1 MHTLLRLSFVASTT
15 IHTMS
20 TSDNKASKDSKDAQA
35 KESAAS
41 TATKQTEAQ
50 EAIEEDDEFEEFEL
64 NNWSKNEQDTE
75 DSTQFKSSWDDD
87 DGTDDKFTQQLRSNL
102 A

>member
-1 MHTLLRLSFVASTT
+1 
-15 IHTMS
+15 MS
-20 TSDNKASKDSKDAQA
+20 SKDTKANTTTN
-35 KESAAS
+35 
-41 TATKQTEAQ
+41 TADVL
-50 EAIEEDDEFEEFEL
+50 EEDDEFEEFEL

-87 DGTDDKFTQQLRSNL
+87 DGTDDKFTQQLRRNL

>member
-1 MHTLLRLSFVASTT
+1 
-15 IHTMS
+15 MS
-20 TSDNKASKDSKDAQA
+20 SKDTKANTTTN
-35 KESAAS
+35 
-41 TATKQTEAQ
+41 TADVL
-50 EAIEEDDEFEEFEL
+50 EEDDEFEEFEL

-87 DGTDDKFTQQLRSNL
+87 DGADDQFTQQLRSEL

>member
-1 MHTLLRLSFVASTT
+1 
-15 IHTMS
+15 MS
-20 TSDNKASKDSKDAQA
+20 SKDTKANTTTN
-35 KESAAS
+35 
-41 TATKQTEAQ
+41 TADVL
-50 EAIEEDDEFEEFEL
+50 EEDDEFEEFEL

>member
-1 MHTLLRLSFVASTT
+1 
-15 IHTMS
+15 MS
-20 TSDNKASKDSKDAQA
+20 SKDTKANTTTN
-35 KESAAS
+35 
-41 TATKQTEAQ
+41 TADVL
-50 EAIEEDDEFEEFEL
+50 EEDDEFEEFEL

-75 DSTQFKSSWDDD
+75 DSTQVKSSWDDD

>member
-1 MHTLLRLSFVASTT
+1 
-15 IHTMS
+15 MS
-20 TSDNKASKDSKDAQA
+20 SKDTKANPTTN
-35 KESAAS
+35 
-41 TATKQTEAQ
+41 TADVL
-50 EAIEEDDEFEEFEL
+50 EEDDEFEEFEL

>member
-1 MHTLLRLSFVASTT
+1 
-15 IHTMS
+15 MS
-20 TSDNKASKDSKDAQA
+20 SKDTKANTTTN
-35 KESAAS
+35 
-41 TATKQTEAQ
+41 TADVL
-50 EAIEEDDEFEEFEL
+50 EEDDEFEEFEL
-64 NNWSKNEQDTE
+64 NNWSTNEQDTE

>member
-1 MHTLLRLSFVASTT
+1 
-15 IHTMS
+15 MS
-20 TSDNKASKDSKDAQA
+20 SKDTKANTTTN
-35 KESAAS
+35 
-41 TATKQTEAQ
+41 TADVL
-50 EAIEEDDEFEEFEL
+50 EEDDEFEEFEL

-87 DGTDDKFTQQLRSNL
+87 DGTDDKFTPQLRSNL

>member
-1 MHTLLRLSFVASTT
+1 MQ
-15 IHTMS
+15 MS
-20 TSDNKASKDSKDAQA
+20 SKDTKANTTTN
-35 KESAAS
+35 
-41 TATKQTEAQ
+41 TADVL
-50 EAIEEDDEFEEFEL
+50 EEDDEFEEFEL